1 MNGIA
6 EADVSRR
13 IARTFVATAAVA
25 AIGCGTAAAHHVM
38 GGTLPSTLGEGLL
51 SGLAHPVIGLDH
63 LAALVAV
70 GCIVAAYRRG
80 AVLSVAYVAAMLVG
94 AAVHV
99 RGAMVPGAEL
109 LVGASVVALGA
120 ATVRREAVAVGPAL
134 LLFAIAGVVNGYAL
148 GESIVGAEATPLAA
162 YLAGLALVQSGLV
175 LAVRATVRTLAIRRP
190 SIDVAATRT
199 VGAIIAAAGL
209 AVLAIELAGA

>member
-1 MNGIA
+1 MTGLNGRA
-6 EADVSRR
+6 SVATV
-13 IARTFVATAAVA
+13 AATAAA
-25 AIGCGTAAAHHVM
+25 AAAVTAIDCGTAAAHHVM

-51 SGLAHPVIGLDH
+51 SGLAHPVIGLVH

-80 AVLSVAYVAAMLVG
+80 AVLSVVYVAAMLVG

-99 RGAMVPGAEL
+99 RGATVPGAEL
-109 LVGASVVALGA
+109 LVGASVAALGA
-120 ATVRREAVAVGPAL
+120 ATVRREAVAVGPAS

-148 GESIVGAEATPLAA
+148 GESIVGAEPTPLAA

-175 LAVRATVRTLAIRRP
+175 LAVRKAVRMLAIRRP

-199 VGAIIAAAGL
+199 VGAVVAAAGL

>member
-1 MNGIA
+1 MNEIV
-6 EADVSRR
+6 EAGVSGR
-13 IARTFVATAAVA
+13 IARTFGATAAVT

-80 AVLSVAYVAAMLVG
+80 AALSVAYVAAMLVG
-94 AAVHV
+94 AAIHV
-99 RGAMVPGAEL
+99 RGATVPGAEF
-109 LVGASVVALGA
+109 LVGASVAALGT

-148 GESIVGAEATPLAA
+148 GESIVGAEPTPLAA

-175 LAVRATVRTLAIRRP
+175 LAVRAAVRTLAIRRP
-190 SIDVAATRT
+190 SIDVAATRA
-199 VGAIIAAAGL
+199 VGAVVAAAGL
-209 AVLAIELAGA
+209 AVLVVELAGT